1 MLRDKDYVTTRD
13 DLVLNV
19 IGYHHPPGR
28 TLASLKYVQR
38 TKWTSGYRKALHF
51 LNANYPQYVDDFIS
65 VPHVSVRER
74 FTPREGLQKLLDA
87 DGLSWLQR
95 RAVELSESMSRFF
108 EIPLGQFGVTDSL
121 LWGPGRET
129 SDVDL
134 VVLGTSAATRVLDRL
149 PDLYRLDDFSR
160 YDVGRF
166 TRPDNVP
173 RSGFTA
179 TCQRRL
185 NKGRFKGTRF
195 SLRAVRQFNEIGESR
210 RDEVVGPME
219 VAGTVTDNRESLFF
233 PCVYRL
239 EGQVEVVSYSTVYE
253 AVYRVGDAVVVRGV
267 LERGDKDRI
276 VVGSLASH
284 MPSMQLRS

>member
-28 TLASLKYVQR
+28 TLASLKYVQG
-38 TKWTSGYRKALHF
+38 TKWTSGYRKALQF
-51 LNANYPQYVDDFIS
+51 LKTNYPLYVDQFIS
-65 VPHVSVRER
+65 VPHDSIRER
-74 FTPREGLQKLLDA
+74 FIPREGLQKLLVADA
-87 DGLSWLQR
+87 PSWLQR

-129 SDVDL
+129 SDID
-134 VVLGTSAATRVLDRL
+134 VVVYGQTAATRVLDQL
-149 PDLYRLDDFSR
+149 DELYRLDDFTR

-173 RSGFTA
+173 RVGFTA

-195 SLRAVRQFNEIGESR
+195 SLRAVRQSNEIGESR
-210 RDEVVGPME
+210 RDEVVGPIE
-219 VAGTVTDNRESLFF
+219 VAAVVTDNRESLFF

-239 EGQVEVVSYSTVYE
+239 DGQVEVVSYSTVYE
-253 AVYRVGDAVVVRGV
+253 AVYRVGDEVVVRGV

-276 VVGSLASH
+276 VIGSLTSQQ
-284 MPSMQLRS
+284 PSMLLRS